1 MLSLLLPIR
10 ISSKDSLTLMY
21 LGLLIIKEERE
32 SALYAKIVNLFN
44 NDLCF
49 KSFIAWMYF
58 STPTLLN
65 QQEIK
70 IFNIVEFLAI
80 IFLKKAWWF
89 LSYKVRETQI
99 LS

>member
-1 MLSLLLPIR
+1 
-10 ISSKDSLTLMY
+10 
-21 LGLLIIKEERE
+21 
-32 SALYAKIVNLFN
+32 
-44 NDLCF
+44 
-49 KSFIAWMYF
+49 MYF

-99 LS
+99 LSWWTRMNIMKTNEFLWSAPH